1 MEQQIFIKYI
11 EMLHRF
17 EKLTEEEKS
26 IYSNTRE
33 MQVVNEVRKLVENN
47 PDFMEL
53 LKTIHKTSDD
63 QRIQVVNEY
72 FQKSNQE
79 DSKKE
84 SDILN
89 STNKLSISDSEN
101 EKEDN
106 NSTSIIGST
115 EFGFINN
122 ILFVSIVIAVIL
134 IIVLIYFVIKYY
146 S

>member
-1 MEQQIFIKYI
+1 
-11 EMLHRF
+11 MLHRF

>member
-1 MEQQIFIKYI
+1 
-11 EMLHRF
+11 MLHRF
-17 EKLTEEEKS
+17 EKLSEEEKS

-33 MQVVNEVRKLVENN
+33 MQVVNEIRQLVENN
-47 PDFMEL
+47 PALMEL

-63 QRIQVVNEY
+63 QRMQVVNEY
-72 FQKSNQE
+72 FQKNNQDDSN
-79 DSKKE
+79 KE

-89 STNKLSISDSEN
+89 STSKLTINDSEN
-101 EKEDN
+101 EKAND